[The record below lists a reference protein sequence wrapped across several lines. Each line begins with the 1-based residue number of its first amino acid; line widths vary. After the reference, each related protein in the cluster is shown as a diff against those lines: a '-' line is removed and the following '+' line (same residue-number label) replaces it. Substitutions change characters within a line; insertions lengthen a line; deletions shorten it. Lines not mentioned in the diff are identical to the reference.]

1 MALVY
6 VLYALMTIQGILLA
20 LYFTGKGYVIGMI
33 WEIACVI
40 LRVWLYVFE
49 SAMKWI
55 FPPQRKNIRGEIAL
69 VTGAA
74 SGIGRLIALGL
85 AAKGCKLVIWD
96 VNGDGLEVVAKEIEA
111 ADGVVHSYKCNL
123 RDRKEISKTAEKVKE
138 EVGEVSLLINNAGI
152 ITGKKFMD
160 CCDEEISATIDVN
173 ILSHFWTIKEFLPS
187 MFQQNRGHIVSIAS
201 IAGYTGL
208 AGAVDYC
215 SSKFAAVGLMEAL
228 RQELL
233 SQKKNG
239 IQLTTVCPSL
249 ITTGMFDGVRFR
261 FPNLVGFGTL
271 TPQYAAS
278 KVIDAIEKNQ
288 IHLTMPRGAYLSTAL
303 QHILPERATDLL
315 LAFLGADVA
324 MNTFTGRQ
332 KNDINDEMRS

>member
-6 VLYALMTIQGILLA
+6 VLYALMIIQGILFA
-20 LYFTGKGYVIGMI
+20 LYFTGKGYVMSMI
-33 WEIACVI
+33 WEIAYIMV
-40 LRVWLYVFE
+40 RVWLCVIE

-55 FPPQRKNIRGEIAL
+55 LPSQRKDIRGEIAL

-96 VNGDGLEVVAKEIEA
+96 VNGDGLKVVAKEIEA
-111 ADGVVHSYKCNL
+111 AGGVVHSYECNL
-123 RDRKEISKTAEKVKE
+123 RNRKEISEMSKKVKE
-138 EVGEVSLLINNAGI
+138 EVGEVSLLVNNAGI
-152 ITGKKFMD
+152 ITGKKVMD
-160 CCDEEISATIDVN
+160 CSDEEILATMDVN

-187 MFQQNRGHIVSIAS
+187 MCQHNQGHIVSIAS

-233 SQKKNG
+233 SQKKTG

-303 QHILPERATDLL
+303 QHSLPERATDLL
-315 LAFLGADVA
+315 LNFLGADVA

-332 KNDINDEMRS
+332 KKGSE